1 MTNVT
6 ALRHILSILLLPTTV
21 AIVVPCLILSSRP
34 TGSGAW
40 PASTPLGLVSILAG
54 IGVIATGLG
63 LICTTVWQ
71 FATRGRGTLA
81 PWDPPQR
88 LVVAGVYRYVR
99 NPMISGVV
107 LVLLG
112 EALVTR
118 SGAVLEWA
126 VGFFALNAIYIPLL
140 EEWGLERR
148 FGDAYR
154 EYKAHVPRWVP
165 RATAWEPPVKEH
177 PC

>member
-1 MTNVT
+1 MRMT

-21 AIVVPCLILSSRP
+21 TLVVPYFMLSSRP
-34 TGSGAW
+34 AGLAW
-40 PASTPLGLVSILAG
+40 APAATPLGLAAILAG
-54 IGVIATGLG
+54 ACLLATGLG

-81 PWDPPQR
+81 PWDPPKH

-112 EALVTR
+112 EALVLR
-118 SGAVLEWA
+118 SGAVLTWA
-126 VGFFALNAIYIPLL
+126 ALFFAINATYIPLL
-140 EEWGLERR
+140 EEPLLERR
-148 FGDAYR
+148 FGDGYS
-154 EYKAHVPRWVP
+154 EYKAHVPRWLP
-165 RATAWEPPVKEH
+165 RVTAWEPPS
-177 PC
+177 